1 MKSIDGRAT
10 AAVGATPA
18 ECFSLL
24 EAVDDYPQWTR
35 GLVREVTALHR
46 DATGRASSARLEIHV
61 AQSPFAQD
69 FIVPVS
75 VRIERDRAVW
85 LTRLPEGPSD
95 REELEIHW
103 SLSPD
108 AGTRIDVSFHTVTA
122 LVPRFVP
129 LLGVGD
135 QIAAHLL
142 KSAVQEL
149 DMRA

>member
-1 MKSIDGRAT
+1 MKSIDGRASST
-10 AAVGATPA
+10 VRATSA
-18 ECFSLL
+18 GCFSLL
-24 EAVDDYPQWTR
+24 AAVECYPQWTR
-35 GLVREVTALHR
+35 GLVRDVTAVHR
-46 DATGRASSARLEIHV
+46 DTTGRPSSARLEIHV

-69 FIVPVS
+69 FMVPVS
-75 VRIERDRAVW
+75 VRVEPDRAVW
-85 LTRLPEGPSD
+85 LTRVPEGPAD

-142 KSAVQEL
+142 KSAVQAL
-149 DMRA
+149 DGRP